1 MAKLFAVLAIA
12 IAAQVELAAGEC
24 MASGGSTSGTQACV
38 FPFIFNNRIYT
49 QCTSSDGDEPWCATQ
64 VDSGTGNW
72 QKWGYCNSGCPG
84 VIAANEMNVH
94 PDNEVG
100 KCSCGVPNTLPR
112 SRIVGGKETEIGEYP
127 WQVALLF
134 NSMNTQNQGCGGTL
148 VGDRYVITAA
158 HCTAG
163 SSPSNINVLIGDT
176 TIGVANDTTRFIRT
190 LSEIRQHPAYDSS
203 TTENDIAVLVLSSPV
218 DMYAHPN
225 IKPACLPTTETKADL
240 YGRNAVVSGWGTV
253 SAGGLQTSHLHEVI
267 VNILSGC
274 GNVGGITADMV
285 CAGLL
290 EGGKDSCQGD
300 SGGPLVTKNEVD
312 NNGAATLV
320 GVVSWGYG
328 CADAN
333 SPGVY
338 SDVTHFMQNGWLMSQ
353 LSNLNTCD
361 PPASSSWN
369 LGDETSNPPPTSP
382 TTAAPTTAAPT
393 TAAPTAPPTTAAPTA
408 PPTMAPVDCSQENT
422 VPRLYELSKMFT
434 ATQAECANE
443 CMMEPACVAW
453 KWKNVN
459 WKGCRIYA
467 IKLVANNKGWISSP
481 ANCVFA

>member
-1 MAKLFAVLAIA
+1 MAKLIAVLAIA

-24 MASGGSTSGTQACV
+24 MASGGSTSGTKACR
-38 FPFIFNNRIYT
+38 FPFTFNNRVYT
-49 QCTSSDGDEPWCATQ
+49 QCTTSDGDEPWC
-64 VDSGTGNW
+64 VTGDTGDT
-72 QKWGYCNSGCPG
+72 WGYCSDGCPG
-84 VIAANEMNVH
+84 VIAGNEMNVH
-94 PDNEVG
+94 PDNEAG

-112 SRIVGGKETEIGEYP
+112 SRIVGGSETEIGEYP

-158 HCTAG
+158 HCTAS
-163 SSPSNINVLIGDT
+163 SSPGSINVLIGDT
-176 TIGVANDTTRFIRT
+176 TLGVANDTTRFIRT

-253 SAGGLQTSHLHEVI
+253 AAGGLQTSHLHEVI

-274 GNVGGITADMV
+274 GNVGGITSDMM

-328 CADAN
+328 CANAN

-338 SDVTHFMQNGWLMSQ
+338 SDVSHFMQNGWLMSQ

-361 PPASSSWN
+361 PPTSSSWN
-369 LGDETSNPPPTSP
+369 IGDETSNPPPTSAP
-382 TTAAPTTAAPT
+382 STPSQTTAAPTV
-393 TAAPTAPPTTAAPTA
+393 PTTAAPTA

-422 VPRLYELSKMFT
+422 VPRLYELRKLFT
-434 ATQAECANE
+434 ATQAECASE
-443 CMMEPACVAW
+443 CTMEPACVAW

-459 WKGCRIYA
+459 WKGCRIMA
-467 IKLVANNKGWISSP
+467 IKLVANNRGWISST
-481 ANCVFA
+481 ATCVAA